1 MSFSKNVLEVKK
13 SIILNLK
20 MLEKQKKHTES
31 VLLTLNSIVNHTD
44 ERVVFLFF
52 DNPPPSDLIFKSCLV
67 KVDWCKE
74 DDELDVWFITPCK
87 PSGLP
92 DPTKPIKV
100 EVYRKKN

>member
-1 MSFSKNVLEVKK
+1 MSFSKNVLEVENNLRL
-13 SIILNLK
+13 SLK
-20 MLEKQKKHTES
+20 MLEQQKKHTES
-31 VLLTLNSIVNHTD
+31 LLLTLNSIVKRTD
-44 ERVVFLFF
+44 ERVDFLFF
-52 DNPPPSDLIFKSCLV
+52 DNPPPSGLIFKSCLV

-74 DDELDVWFITPCK
+74 DDELDVWFDTPCK